1 MTSEAATYT
10 AWDGVGRGLM
20 RTAVQITSAD
30 AYGVHRSS
38 GNSARQRNL
47 ILEFIRLRG
56 GDWSIGELA
65 QALTL
70 QKSTVSARVNELLN
84 ETHQAVE
91 KPRRKDRISGI
102 TIRPIGL
109 PVADQMRLFA

>member
-1 MTSEAATYT
+1 MRIAQQPT
-10 AWDGVGRGLM
+10 A
-20 RTAVQITSAD
+20 AD
-30 AYGVHRSS
+30 AYDTHRAS
-38 GNSARQRNL
+38 GQSAQQRNR
-47 ILEFIRLRG
+47 ILAFIKARG

-70 QKSTVSARVNELLN
+70 QKSTVSARVHELLN
-84 ETHQAVE
+84 ETCEAVE

-109 PVADQMRLFA
+109 PVVGQGRLF

>member
-1 MTSEAATYT
+1 MRIAQTIT
-10 AWDGVGRGLM
+10 A
-20 RTAVQITSAD
+20 AD
-30 AYGVHRSS
+30 AYDAHRRG

-47 ILEFIRLRG
+47 ILEFITLRG

-65 QALTL
+65 NALGL
-70 QKSTVSARVNELLN
+70 QKSTVSARCNELLN

-91 KPRRKDRISGI
+91 KPRRKDRLSGI

-109 PVADQMRLFA
+109 PVVGQGRLF